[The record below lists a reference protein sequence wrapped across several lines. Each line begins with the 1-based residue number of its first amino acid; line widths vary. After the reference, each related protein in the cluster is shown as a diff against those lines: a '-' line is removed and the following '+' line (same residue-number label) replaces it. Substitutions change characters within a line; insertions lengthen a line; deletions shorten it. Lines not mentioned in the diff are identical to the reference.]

1 MFKSSLF
8 KRKSR
13 IGRFLP
19 TVLAGLF
26 LLCTSNAHSA
36 DDVPSIME
44 SGSFQKLVPN
54 DNPEQSPFLTFG
66 IDVSISGDR
75 IAVSA
80 DTNFDSGG
88 SEFHTNGTVF
98 IYELNEEG
106 VWVETAELNQFS
118 VGNEQTFG
126 FGSHLLLQGNRL
138 VVETGNTDRDGDV
151 ILAFV
156 YELTDEGWVETGQL
170 RGVRF
175 FLSFDPRIVLHE
187 NTIFLRGRDVQDFTV
202 LTYEL
207 DEATGD
213 WSGPT
218 LFDAD
223 QAFGGDYNQYG
234 QYFDIDGDFLF
245 VSALN
250 ATVDGVQGAGRVLVY
265 RESTEGSWLPHV
277 ELRAE
282 NPERFDFFGGHFSV
296 ENGLFLSNGP
306 ETGSVIFENINGQ
319 WVNQGRLE
327 SGFGIPSQGNITRY
341 KQSEN
346 LVAAPYRRFSSVSR
360 LPVENRVFYRSDSGD
375 FVHVANL
382 DPIRFSTST
391 EPFEDGPVYLAD
403 ADDNGRFVTHG
414 NNAIHIFDV
423 DTSDDDG
430 DGILNLI
437 DPEDDRVFIDPTP
450 LTVDDNIEVNEDSSI
465 TFDVLANDTNPLEGS
480 LQITSIDDSELE
492 GSAVI
497 AEGGITYTPST
508 NFNGTSSFE
517 YTVGN
522 DSTSTST
529 ATVFITVNSVNDA
542 PVASDDTAETT
553 EGVAVEINVL
563 ANDSDVEDELL
574 AVTIAS
580 PTTNGVVSVDATG
593 VVTYQPDTGYSGSD
607 SFIYTVSDSDG
618 GSSDATVTVT
628 VEALAI
634 VEPVD
639 NIDASTPVALNNFGS
654 GFNATFDYVI
664 RESDTLGGSVREW
677 RVEISSSDSVEI
689 NNAWISSGYNAG
701 VSLQG
706 GEGSYTFT
714 NEGKSYIDELQA
726 GDVIAFS
733 VQGTGTDF
741 TGSELSLNF
750 ISLTQTLPATGECT
764 EFLPVSLPFAFDGAG
779 EFCWL
784 VSGSVS
790 NINSW
795 NTESVTINGE
805 AFTNRWS
812 NNLPVGPGGTY
823 EIRYYSDVAWSH
835 FEINGSN

>member
-8 KRKSR
+8 KRKPR

-44 SGSFQKLVPN
+44 SSSFQKLVPN
-54 DNPEQSPFLTFG
+54 DNPAQSPYLAFG
-66 IDVSISGDR
+66 DNVSISGDR

-80 DTNFDSGG
+80 DTNFNSSG
-88 SEFHTNGTVF
+88 SEFLTNGTVF

-126 FGSHLLLQGNRL
+126 FGRTLLLQGNRL
-138 VVETGNTDRDGDV
+138 VVGTANTDRDEDV

-156 YELTDEGWVETGQL
+156 YELTDEGWVETEQL
-170 RGVRF
+170 RGVRVF
-175 FLSFDPRIVLHE
+175 RSPGSRIRLHE
-187 NTIFLRGRDVQDFTV
+187 NTIFLRGSSVQGFTV

-218 LFDAD
+218 LVDAD
-223 QAFGGDYNQYG
+223 QAFGGEYRQFG

-245 VSALN
+245 VSDI
-250 ATVDGVQGAGRVLVY
+250 VESFDGVEFAGRVLVY

-277 ELRAE
+277 KLRAE
-282 NPERFDFFGGHFSV
+282 NPERADFFGSHFSV

-327 SGFGIPSQGNITRY
+327 SGFGAGSVGNTTRY

-346 LVAAPYRRFSSVSR
+346 LVAAPNRGFSSSEFP
-360 LPVENRVFYRSDSGD
+360 LENRVFYRSDSGD

-382 DPIRFSTST
+382 DPIRFST
-391 EPFEDGPVYLAD
+391 EPFEGDPVVLVD
-403 ADDNGRFVTHG
+403 ADDNGRFVTSG

-580 PTTNGVVSVDATG
+580 PTTNGVVSVDAAG

-639 NIDASTPVALNNFGS
+639 NIDASTPVALNNYGS

-750 ISLTQTLPATGECT
+750 VSLTQTLPATGECT

-823 EIRYYSDVAWSH
+823 EIRYNGDVAWSH